1 MVEFA
6 LVLPLVLLLLL
17 GCVQVGLYGITRG
30 TAITAAERATRVAA
44 GASGSQGGSPATA
57 AVYAAVRDQLG
68 GGLVGARTEAMDP
81 VGGACPSLDASWPRG
96 VVYVC
101 MAANRAQ
108 GTVEVAV
115 RGWVDALVPPGFGL
129 GSWRPGSLPIDVDD
143 VVHTSVFAA

>member
-6 LVLPLVLLLLL
+6 LVLPLVLVLLL

-44 GASGSQGGSPATA
+44 GASGSQRGVPATA
-57 AVYAAVRDQLG
+57 EVYASVKDQLG
-68 GGLVGARTEAMDP
+68 GGLVGARTETMEP
-81 VGGACPSLDASWPRG
+81 IGGACPALDASWPRG

-101 MAANRAQ
+101 TAANPTR

-129 GSWRPGSLPIDVDD
+129 GSWRTGSLPIDVDD